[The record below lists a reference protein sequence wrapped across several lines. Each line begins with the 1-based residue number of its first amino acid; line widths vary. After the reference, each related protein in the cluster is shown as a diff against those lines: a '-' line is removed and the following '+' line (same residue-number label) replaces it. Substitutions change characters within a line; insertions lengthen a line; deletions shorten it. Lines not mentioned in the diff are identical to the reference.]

1 MELFIA
7 SIAFV
12 AVLTSFIAY
21 DEDKTW
27 MESYDEAG
35 RLDREYQI
43 EKQRKL
49 NE

>member
-7 SIAFV
+7 SLALIA
-12 AVLTSFIAY
+12 LITSITAA
-21 DEDKTW
+21 DEYRTW